1 MPPNPTTVKK
11 LTDEIA
17 QFVKLCKELKAA
29 KDKEICTPALRKKC
43 ASGQHGLKDNATN
56 QQVREGLEERIDQ
69 LKRDLAKEQAK
80 K

>member
-1 MPPNPTTVKK
+1 MPPNATKVKEYQ
-11 LTDEIA
+11 DNIA

-29 KDKEICTPALRKKC
+29 GDKEVCTPALRKKS

-69 LKRDLAKEQAK
+69 IKRDLVKEQAK